1 WRSKIVRLRSSTAPQ
16 SAGEVALGAKRR
28 VTEGAQGR
36 ASDAADNAIASGE
49 ETGLGKVEHAAQQ
62 ALRVA
67 LAGSAVGEGVQ
78 AVELG
83 EAVVVDHAEA
93 EVQAPVDVLGGQLR
107 ARAHQRVG
115 EAAQVRDV
123 GAQHLAHRLGA
134 LAAGADDE

>member
-1 WRSKIVRLRSSTAPQ
+1 MKASGTAAPSLGPYAPSVSPLRGLSPPPSSSRRWRSKIVRLRSSTAPQ

-67 LAGSAVGEGVQ
+67 LAGRAVGEGVQ
-78 AVELG
+78 
-83 EAVVVDHAEA
+83 
-93 EVQAPVDVLGGQLR
+93 
-107 ARAHQRVG
+107 
-115 EAAQVRDV
+115 
-123 GAQHLAHRLGA
+123 
-134 LAAGADDE
+134 